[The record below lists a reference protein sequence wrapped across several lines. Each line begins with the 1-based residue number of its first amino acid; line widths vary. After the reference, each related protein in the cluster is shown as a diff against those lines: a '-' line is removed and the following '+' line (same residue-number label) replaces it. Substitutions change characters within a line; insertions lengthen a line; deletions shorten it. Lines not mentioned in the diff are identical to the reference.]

1 MNNKERVWYSYQVGW
16 QTGSDCATPKE
27 LDAQGPL
34 GKDHKNNC
42 ECLMRFAY
50 KLCDNGGLGGFYK
63 VGCAQYSYQ
72 GFGSD

>member
-1 MNNKERVWYSYQVGW
+1 MW
-16 QTGSDCATPKE
+16 
-27 LDAQGPL
+27 
-34 GKDHKNNC
+34 
-42 ECLMRFAY
+42 FAY